1 VTDAGGASADGSAG
15 NDAVVEAVAA
25 AWAAE
30 LGVGDVDRE
39 TGFFDLGADSAAVV
53 RVVGSLRA
61 SWPELKIVDVFANPT
76 VTSLAA
82 FLSGSSPAADT

>member
-1 VTDAGGASADGSAG
+1 MADAGGARD
-15 NDAVVEAVAA
+15 DAIAEAVAA
-25 AWAAE
+25 VWAAE

-39 TGFFDLGADSAAVV
+39 TGFFDLGADSATVV
-53 RVVGSLRA
+53 RVVDSLRA

-82 FLSGSSPAADT
+82 FLSGSSSAADTR